1 MKLIGS
7 VVKRRMLSTVFLT
20 ALRKCS
26 ARLVVLARLITTM
39 ARLMCAGEGWLTELG
54 GRRGAEIILARLGSQ
69 GAEALCELDREVGD
83 EGEEDGGGALLRLPC
98 SCGYCRVSPI
108 WSGNYSW
115 HTVVCCHLLYVGSA
129 ENDCPRVETC
139 P

>member
-1 MKLIGS
+1 MQKCQSTPESKKTLLEIRVLELGLTCSATRCPKNLETGTRLRASVTMMKLIGL

-54 GRRGAEIILARLGSQ
+54 ERRGAEIILARLGNQ
-69 GAEALCELDREVGD
+69 GAEALCEVDWEVG
-83 EGEEDGGGALLRLPC
+83 EGEDGG
-98 SCGYCRVSPI
+98 
-108 WSGNYSW
+108 
-115 HTVVCCHLLYVGSA
+115 
-129 ENDCPRVETC
+129 
-139 P
+139 

>member
-26 ARLVVLARLITTM
+26 ARLVVVARLITTM
-39 ARLMCAGEGWLTELG
+39 ARLMCAVEGWLTELG

-69 GAEALCELDREVGD
+69 GAEALCEVEREVG
-83 EGEEDGGGALLRLPC
+83 EEEEEAGG
-98 SCGYCRVSPI
+98 
-108 WSGNYSW
+108 
-115 HTVVCCHLLYVGSA
+115 
-129 ENDCPRVETC
+129 
-139 P
+139 

>member
-1 MKLIGS
+1 MLPLLGIRVLELGLTTCSASRCPKNLETGTRLRASVTMMKLIGL

-54 GRRGAEIILARLGSQ
+54 ERRGAEIMLARLGNQ
-69 GAEALCELDREVGD
+69 GAEALCEVDREVDWEAG
-83 EGEEDGGGALLRLPC
+83 EGEDGG
-98 SCGYCRVSPI
+98 
-108 WSGNYSW
+108 
-115 HTVVCCHLLYVGSA
+115 
-129 ENDCPRVETC
+129 
-139 P
+139 